1 MGGDG
6 ISIKSGSSLL
16 FQRVSSVPITQK
28 FSLSAIFFTIRL
40 FFPSYNLFPLKE
52 GNVWGWDSTFEAK
65 PVL

>member
-16 FQRVSSVPITQK
+16 FYNSVPIPQK

-40 FFPSYNLFPLKE
+40 FFSSFNLFPLKK
-52 GNVWGWDSTFEAK
+52 GNVWGWDSTFETK